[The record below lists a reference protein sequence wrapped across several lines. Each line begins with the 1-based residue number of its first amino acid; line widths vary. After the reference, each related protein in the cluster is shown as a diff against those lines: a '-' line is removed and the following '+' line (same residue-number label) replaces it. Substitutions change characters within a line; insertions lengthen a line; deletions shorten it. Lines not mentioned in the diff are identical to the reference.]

1 MVANNVMTFTLGTTE
16 KSGAAL
22 RLKNRLH
29 KSVEQ
34 GGILSPFLFNIFD
47 TLIMRE
53 FERRCALQGL
63 DAKILGYADD
73 HVICVKFLEDANR
86 ALALFAQVCRE
97 FGMILEMSKTEFVV
111 PACILSST
119 SSLSLPISTKESVE
133 IPPKSSV
140 KWLGFNLKYER
151 THRLQLQLGCMAKLH
166 SYVGELAP
174 HISQETFQAIFRSY
188 VQSTLHYFY
197 IPAKFL
203 KGESFDRFNFWEQK
217 LRSIR
222 DVNSMPLTADI
233 CQSQLQKL
241 EQQYP
246 MNPYTLR

>member
-1 MVANNVMTFTLGTTE
+1 MKLGLLE
-16 KSGAAL
+16 PFKSKTVTVSAL

-53 FERRCALQGL
+53 FERRCALEEL
-63 DAKILGYADD
+63 DVKILGYADD
-73 HVICVKFLEDANR
+73 HVICVRYLKDANR
-86 ALALFAQVCRE
+86 ALELFALVCRE
-97 FGMILEMSKTEFVV
+97 FGMILEMSKTEFVIPTCV
-111 PACILSST
+111 LSST
-119 SSLSLPISTKESVE
+119 PSLSLPISKKESVE

-140 KWLGFNLKYER
+140 KWLGFNLNYQR
-151 THRLQLQLGCMAKLH
+151 THRLQLHLGCLAKMH
-166 SYVGELAP
+166 SYVSELAP
-174 HISQETFQAIFRSY
+174 HVSHDSFQAIFRSY
-188 VQSTLHYFY
+188 VQSTLNYFY

-203 KGESFDRFNFWEQK
+203 KGESLDRFKYWELK

-222 DVNSMPLTADI
+222 DVNSMALTADI
-233 CQSQLQKL
+233 CQSQLQIL

-246 MNPYTLR
+246 MNPYALR